1 MTAERMHIQGFY
13 DPATGTVSYVLAD
26 TQARQAAVI
35 DAVLDLEPKSGQ
47 LSTTSADRI
56 AAYLR
61 AQGWQLQ
68 WILETHAHADH
79 LSAAQYLR
87 HQLGGQ
93 VAMGER
99 IREVQRVFRS
109 VFHFEPGFVPDGRQ
123 FDHLFAAGEVFQ
135 VGKLPVTALWVPG
148 HTPADMAYQVQDGP
162 GEAGAVFVGDT
173 LFMPDVGTA
182 RADFPG
188 GDAAQLYRSIH
199 QLLALPG
206 DTRLFMCHDYPPAG
220 REPAWECTV
229 ADQRRSNIHVHD
241 GVREADFVQMRQ
253 ARDVTLAMPTLILPS
268 VQINVRAGK
277 LPPAQDDGRIYI
289 QLPVNALG
297 AGAGQPLP
305 PGLGHVLGADS

>member
-1 MTAERMHIQGFY
+1 MTTDRMHIQGFY
-13 DPATGTVSYVLAD
+13 DPATGTISYVLAD
-26 TQARQAAVI
+26 PQARQAAVI
-35 DAVLDLEPKSGQ
+35 DAVLDLDPKSGQ
-47 LSTTSADRI
+47 LSTSSADRI
-56 AAYLR
+56 AEYLR

-99 IREVQRVFRS
+99 IRDVQRVFRS
-109 VFHFEPGFVPDGRQ
+109 VFHFESGFVPDGRQ
-123 FDHLFAAGEVFQ
+123 FDRLFAAGEVFH
-135 VGKLPVTALWVPG
+135 VGQLPVTALWVPG
-148 HTPADMAYQVQDGP
+148 HTPADMAYLVQGAA
-162 GEAGAVFVGDT
+162 GEPSVVLVGDT

-188 GDAAQLYRSIH
+188 GDAGQLYRSIH

-220 REPAWECTV
+220 RAPAWECTV
-229 ADQRRSNIHVHD
+229 ADQRRSNIHVRD
-241 GVREADFVQMRQ
+241 GISEADFVQMRQ
-253 ARDVTLAMPTLILPS
+253 ARDATLAMPTLILPS
-268 VQINVRAGK
+268 VQVNVRAGK
-277 LPPAQDDGRIYI
+277 LPPAQGDGRTYI

-305 PGLGHVLGADS
+305 PGVGQGPGADG